1 MLRSIKK
8 WLQLQKQPVDN
19 TIHISDSDHE
29 WRDLSLSIKEMFAS
43 LPVENADDYEKLN
56 IKEIED

>member
-1 MLRSIKK
+1 MLRSLKK
-8 WLQLQKQPVDN
+8 WLQICKRPIIEN
-19 TIHISDSDHE
+19 IHISGFDHE

-56 IKEIED
+56 IEETED